1 MKGKPWVLLLLLLA
15 LLTACQDA
23 GAGDPAQVVEDYLQA
38 KVAGDAVTIGAL
50 LCSDMEAV
58 LEREVNTF
66 ATVSGAELEGMTC
79 TLAEAGRVTCD
90 GAIVALYGS
99 EETRFPLT
107 AYRVVEEDGA
117 WKWCGEG

>member
-1 MKGKPWVLLLLLLA
+1 MRGKLWLLLLLLT
-15 LLTACQDA
+15 LLIACQDA

-38 KVAGDAVTIGAL
+38 KVDGDEASLAAL

-58 LEREVNTF
+58 LAREVSTF
-66 ATVSGAELEGMTC
+66 ASVSGVELEGVTC
-79 TLAEAGRVTCD
+79 SVVEEGRVSCD
-90 GAIVALYGS
+90 GAIVALYGT

-107 AYRVVEEDGA
+107 SYRVVEEDGA